1 MPPTNSCHPLNSNT
15 MESNHISKHLID
27 YVEIFTPMAK
37 ALAYWHTNALGFS
50 VTAYQNADTGAKGQ
64 ASYVL
69 ESNQVRLVLTSAYPT
84 NAGQPGTEAAAFIA
98 KHYCGVK
105 RIALRVPLVGEAFNN
120 SIVRG
125 AIPLKF
131 PTITRDGDGWVEEA
145 AIKLYDDSE
154 ITFIN
159 RDAYTG
165 VFKPGYAAE
174 KTTGSPATFFSTID
188 HIAAEVR
195 VNEARYWTDYL
206 QAAVG
211 TSLVQSIGRS
221 AENKTGMLLYV
232 NQSAD
237 QNLTLVV
244 AEPDVH
250 NKESKVQ
257 RNIDTFGPGIH
268 HLAFSTPDLMET
280 VRELTVRQVEFVNFP
295 PAYYQILRENDDFR
309 EVDIDAM
316 ERLGIIVDKEENTFL
331 LQKFIKP
338 ISDRPFFIY
347 EIVQRINGYNG
358 FALRN
363 INILKKAEEMEVMK
377 TV

>member
-1 MPPTNSCHPLNSNT
+1 
-15 MESNHISKHLID
+15 MESNHIRTHIID

-37 ALAYWHTNALGFS
+37 ALAYWHTHALGFS
-50 VTAYQNADTGAKGQ
+50 VTAYRNADTGAKGE

-69 ESNQVRLVLTSAYPT
+69 ESNQVRLVLTSSYPT

-98 KHYCGVK
+98 KQYCGVK
-105 RIALRVPLVGEAFNN
+105 RIALRVPSVGEAFSN
-120 SIVRG
+120 SIAGG

-131 PTITRDGDGWVEEA
+131 PAISRDGDGWVEEA

-159 RDAYTG
+159 RDDYFG
-165 VFKPGYAAE
+165 VFKPGYVAG
-174 KTTGSPATFFSTID
+174 KTTPSLVTFFSTID

-206 QAAVG
+206 QATVG

-221 AENKTGMLLYV
+221 AENKTGMLLCV

-250 NKESKVQ
+250 SKESKVQ
-257 RNIDTFGPGIH
+257 RNIDIFGPGIH

-280 VRELTVRQVEFVNFP
+280 AHELAVRQVEFVNFP
-295 PAYYQILRENDDFR
+295 PAYYQLLRENEDFR

-316 ERLGIIVDKEENTFL
+316 ERLGIIVDKEEDTFL

-347 EIVQRINGYNG
+347 EIVQRINGYDG